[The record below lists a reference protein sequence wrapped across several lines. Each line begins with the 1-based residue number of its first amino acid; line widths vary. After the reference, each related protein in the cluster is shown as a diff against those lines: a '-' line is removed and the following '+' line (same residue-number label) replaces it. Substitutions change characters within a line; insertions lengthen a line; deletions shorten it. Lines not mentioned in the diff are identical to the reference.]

1 MYTETLSKDRIEL
14 LKSIAY
20 TAITQMFAYRAGKIT
35 FEEAK
40 ATVKKWTSWDEDFK
54 AYFDEKVYETNPSSV
69 GKKMSQEAW
78 EAFEFF
84 ELI

>member
-1 MYTETLSKDRIEL
+1 MTTSVLTKDRIAL

-20 TAITQMFAYRAGKIT
+20 TAISQQVAVNHGKVS

-40 ATVKKWTSWDEDFK
+40 AVVKRWTSWDEDFK
-54 AYFDEKVYETNPSSV
+54 AYFDEKVYETNPPSV

-78 EAFEFF
+78 VAFEFF